1 MIRIDLSKNKE
12 LHICDPKCIT
22 IDAEGLL
29 DILDIVSEDV
39 LEKTIYAL
47 PEEQAERIRELLDR
61 YHKCGTQQ
69 QRTIQ

>member
-29 DILDIVSEDV
+29 DILDIVSQDV

-47 PEEQAERIRELLDR
+47 TKHQAKRLRELLDR

-69 QRTIQ
+69 KLIIQ